1 MDGPV
6 RWVSLSINREA
17 TLMEFFR
24 VSSYAAF
31 YVLAV
36 QLLTKKEFLKKT
48 HAIAAFFA
56 IAESC
61 TGGLVCH
68 RITNVPGSSE
78 YFLGG
83 VIAYAYE
90 AKVGLLDVRWDT
102 LEQYGAVSQQTVLEM
117 ARGVRVKLGAE
128 IGLAVSGIAGPGGGT
143 EEKPIGL
150 VWIGLCAPEL
160 ERAQVHLFKGDR
172 LQVKEQSAEQAL
184 RLLADYLSVENEDG
198 RGYMEPIEVNVRY
211 DSHGQLVP
219 TSFICQEQEYT
230 LESTGRRWQDDVG
243 EHILVMVEAKKV
255 YELVHAQVERRWYL
269 KPIGSGSR
277 MA

>member
-1 MDGPV
+1 MGEPIIE
-6 RWVSLSINREA
+6 SLVGERLRERG
-17 TLMEFFR
+17 LR
-24 VSSYAAF
+24 
-31 YVLAV
+31 L
-36 QLLTKKEFLKKT
+36 
-48 HAIAAFFA
+48 A

-219 TSFICQEQEYT
+219 TSFIWQEQEYIV
-230 LESTGRRWQDDVG
+230 ESTGRRWQDDVG

>member
-1 MDGPV
+1 MGEPIIE
-6 RWVSLSINREA
+6 SLVGERLRERG
-17 TLMEFFR
+17 LR
-24 VSSYAAF
+24 
-31 YVLAV
+31 L
-36 QLLTKKEFLKKT
+36 
-48 HAIAAFFA
+48 A

-211 DSHGQLVP
+211 DGHGQLVP
-219 TSFICQEQEYT
+219 TSFIWQEQEYT
-230 LESTGRRWQDDVG
+230 VESTGRRWQDDVG